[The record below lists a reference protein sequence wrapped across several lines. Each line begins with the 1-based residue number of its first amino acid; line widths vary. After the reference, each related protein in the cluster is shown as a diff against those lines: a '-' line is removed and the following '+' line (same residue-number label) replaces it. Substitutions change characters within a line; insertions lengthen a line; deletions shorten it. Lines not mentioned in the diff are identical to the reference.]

1 MDRRAF
7 IVAAAGGLAPTLRNA
22 RAQDRAKV
30 PVIGFL
36 ALAGVNTER
45 QMRDTLRDLGYV
57 DGRNLV
63 IKDLPAN
70 GVPERLPALAE
81 ELVRLHVDVIV
92 ATGPQA
98 VRAAKSATRTIP
110 IVALDL
116 ETDPVQGG
124 LARSLARPGSNLTGF
139 FLDLPDMAGKWL
151 ELLESAAPAAR
162 PVGVLW
168 DSTSGN
174 WQLAAAQSAAGRF
187 GLELYTAAV
196 HSTDDLDE
204 ALRRAVRA
212 GVKAI
217 VILSSPITSAGSQRL
232 AEFVNRNRLPAIS
245 PFRAFADR
253 GGLMSYG
260 PDLLDFARRAT
271 AYVDRILKGAK
282 PDELPIQQPTKFDL
296 IINLKTARAIGLALP
311 QPLLLRANEVI
322 Q

>member
-1 MDRRAF
+1 MDRRTFLAT
-7 IVAAAGGLAPTLRNA
+7 AAGGLAAALPNA
-22 RAQDRAKV
+22 QAENGSRT
-30 PVIGFL
+30 PVVGFL

-45 QMRDTLRDLGYV
+45 QMRETLRDLGYV
-57 DGRNLV
+57 DGRNIV
-63 IKDLPAN
+63 IKDRPAK

-81 ELVRLHVDVIV
+81 ELVRLRVDLIV

-98 VRAAKSATRTIP
+98 VRAAKAATRAIP
-110 IVALDL
+110 IVAVDL
-116 ETDPVQGG
+116 ETDPVQSGV
-124 LARSLARPGSNLTGF
+124 AESLAKPGGNITGF

-151 ELLESAAPAAR
+151 ELLSTAAPAAR

-168 DSTSGN
+168 DSTSGS
-174 WQLAAAQSAAGRF
+174 WQLNAAQRAAGRF
-187 GLELYTAAV
+187 GLTLHTIEF
-196 HSTDDLDE
+196 HSSEDLGD
-204 ALRRAVRA
+204 ALQRALGA

-217 VILSSPITSAGSQRL
+217 VMLSSPITSAGSQRL
-232 AEFVNRNRLPAIS
+232 ADFAERNRLPAIS

-271 AYVDRILKGAK
+271 AYVDKILKGAK
-282 PDELPIQQPTKFDL
+282 PDELPIQQPTKFEL
-296 IINLKTARAIGLALP
+296 VINLRTAKAIGLSIP